1 MNEAVKFL
9 KGTQEQFEALCVAG
23 KYQPGAFYL
32 VIDDTASAGDN
43 LGKPGRLYYGV
54 NATNIAPV
62 NQGITTV
69 KTTGGLPTPS
79 KLNAGNFFYAEDEN
93 ILCISNGKS
102 WVQTN
107 VDTTLNSDA
116 SSIDVKDN
124 STEEKSAIEIEQ
136 TIADT
141 AGNLIKQAY
150 TLVGGTNITL
160 TKEADES
167 ISIAVS
173 GIDYKLDSSLNNKS
187 LDLGLKNGENPV
199 EPTISITAGDHLN
212 LAETADNKY
221 ELTLDNSVDTF
232 NTDYNSG
239 KNEDGSDK
247 TGFNLSI
254 SGSAVSGGSIVATL
268 DPVIKYGANGTASA
282 QFKDNEAILNV
293 YTKAE
298 IDNLNRTLNAMVY
311 RGAITTIEN
320 NILKDSEGEALSG
333 LHNGDVYIYNGDSDT
348 EYNGFTVRSKDLF
361 IAQGTEDESGVI
373 SSEVTWVHIPA
384 GDEPLVEIGDTLSP
398 SGDGSFESD
407 FSIQLGPVDK
417 LLTFKVDAD
426 KGLSVNTSVDKD
438 NKTKT
443 VTLGHSAK
451 KEPDAKKVPETLSTV
466 NDITI
471 TVNDPTKFDEYGHV
485 LQVTPKEYKIVDT
498 HAVIQGTPHFVNENV
513 LTPAIE
519 VDGATVELAPIE
531 IKSDTLTIT
540 GESGST
546 DPAKNATIQV
556 ELQWGTF

>member
-9 KGTQEQFEALCVAG
+9 KGTQEQFEALCAAG

-32 VIDDTASAGDN
+32 VIDDTAEAKDN

-69 KTTGGLPTPS
+69 KTTSGLPTPS

-107 VDTTLNSDA
+107 VDTTLSSDA
-116 SSIDVKDN
+116 SSIDV
-124 STEEKSAIEIEQ
+124 TSAGENAVKIEQ

-141 AGNLIKQAY
+141 AGNLVKQAY
-150 TLVGGTNITL
+150 TLTGGTNIIL
-160 TKEADES
+160 TENADNKS
-167 ISIAVS
+167 INIEVS
-173 GIDYKLDSSLNNKS
+173 GIDYKLDSSLDNKS
-187 LDLGLKNGENPV
+187 LNLSLKNGETLV
-199 EPTISITAGDHLN
+199 EPTISIAAGDHLS

-232 NTDYNSG
+232 NVDANGGAKSG
-239 KNEDGSDK
+239 FD
-247 TGFNLSI
+247 LSI
-254 SGSAVSGGSIVATL
+254 GGSAVSGADGSLVATL
-268 DPVIKYGANGTASA
+268 DPVIKYGSDSSA
-282 QFKDNEAILNV
+282 KFIDGEATLNV
-293 YTKAE
+293 YTKDE
-298 IDNLNRTLNAMVY
+298 IDKLNRTLNAMVY
-311 RGAITTIEN
+311 RGTITTIEN
-320 NILKDSEGEALSG
+320 NTLKDADGYALSN
-333 LHNGDVYIYNGDSDT
+333 LHNGDVYIYNGNSDS

-361 IAQGTEDESGVI
+361 IASGTEDGNGII
-373 SSEVTWVHIPA
+373 SSDLAWVHIPS
-384 GDEPLVEIGDTLSP
+384 GDEPLVEIDDTLTTDAEAP
-398 SGDGSFESD
+398 N
-407 FSIQLGPVDK
+407 FSIYRGLVDE
-417 LLTFKVDAD
+417 LLTFEIAANN
-426 KGLSVNTSVDKD
+426 GLEVNSSVTG
-438 NKTKT
+438 KTKT
-443 VTLGHSAK
+443 VTLGHGAEK
-451 KEPDAKKVPETLSTV
+451 KADAEKVSNTLSTV

-471 TVNDPTKFDEYGHV
+471 TVNDPTEFDKYGHV

-498 HAVIQGTPHFVNENV
+498 HAVIQGAPHVVNKNG
-513 LTPAIE
+513 LIPAIE

-546 DPAKNATIQV
+546 DSAKNATIQV